1 MSNYQSRGIF
11 GRSSMMPPVIKS
23 ILIIN
28 IVVFIAEYL
37 LLSVYHIDGV
47 SLRAYFFKFFALWPL
62 DDGFYIWQLISYQ
75 FMHGGL
81 SHIFL
86 NLFAL
91 WMFGIELEERW
102 GSKRFLIFYLLCGVG
117 AALTQLLIAPMFSN
131 PAPTIGASGSV
142 YGVLLAFG
150 LTFPNRPIMM
160 FPLFIPIPAKFFVLI
175 FAGIA
180 LISGFTDSGGGIAH
194 FAHLGGALTGF
205 ILLRFEKQ
213 LKLNK
218 VYDNSPH
225 FADDDDEPSNIY
237 NFQNRTRTQ
246 QQPFTW
252 FSQQKTQQ
260 REEPQQKPN
269 GFTVDNEEIKQSV
282 IDDILDKISKNGYE
296 SLTDREKR
304 ILFELSQK
312 LR

>member
-1 MSNYQSRGIF
+1 MNNYQRQGFF
-11 GRSSMMPPVIKS
+11 GRRSIMPPVIKS
-23 ILIIN
+23 LIIIN
-28 IVVFIAEYL
+28 IVVFLAEYL
-37 LLSVYHIDGV
+37 LLSVYHIDSV
-47 SLRAYFFKFFALWPL
+47 SLRAYFFKFFALWPIE
-62 DDGFYIWQLISYQ
+62 DGFYIWQLISYQ

-102 GSKRFLIFYLLCGVG
+102 GSKRFLIFYLLCGAG
-117 AALTQLLIAPMFSN
+117 AGLTQLFIAPIFSN

-180 LISGFTDSGGGIAH
+180 LISGFTDSGGGVAH

-205 ILLRFEKQ
+205 LLLRFEKQ

-218 VYDNSPH
+218 IYDNSPQ
-225 FADDDDEPSNIY
+225 FAEDDEPNNIY
-237 NFQNRTRTQ
+237 NFQNRTKTQ
-246 QQPFTW
+246 QQPFSW
-252 FSQQKTQQ
+252 FTQQKQTI
-260 REEPQQKPN
+260 REEPQEKPN

-282 IDDILDKISKNGYE
+282 IDEILDKISRSGYE

-312 LR
+312 LK